1 MPIKMNARYDV
12 DELGKLSLAP
22 PFNFTKGF
30 RYYVFRREKYKG
42 VNSFGHLLFDLRDD
56 PQQLH
61 HIHDE
66 AIEARMINLLI
77 RLMKEN
83 DAPAEQYRRLGLD
96 VV

>member
-1 MPIKMNARYDV
+1 M
-12 DELGKLSLAP
+12 
-22 PFNFTKGF
+22 
-30 RYYVFRREKYKG
+30 
-42 VNSFGHLLFDLRDD
+42 NSFGHLLFDLRDD

-61 HIHDE
+61 PIHDE

>member
-1 MPIKMNARYDV
+1 MMWMNWENYLWR
-12 DELGKLSLAP
+12 LRLTLL
-22 PFNFTKGF
+22 KGF
-30 RYYVFRREKYKG
+30 RYYVFRPGKNIKG

-56 PQQLH
+56 PQQQH
-61 HIHDE
+61 PIHDE